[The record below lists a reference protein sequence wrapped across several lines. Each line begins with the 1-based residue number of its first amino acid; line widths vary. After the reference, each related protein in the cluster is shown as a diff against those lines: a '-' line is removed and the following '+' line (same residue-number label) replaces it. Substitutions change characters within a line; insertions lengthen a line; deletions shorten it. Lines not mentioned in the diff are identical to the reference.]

1 MVAGDVIN
9 RCTHLIRVDIEGRG
23 DAQLEALAVE
33 ILRDRLAEVT
43 HADDCHI
50 HGLLTVED
58 AVNEVDEYL
67 HIVALLRIAREA
79 YEHKV
84 AAHLHSRDAVH
95 TCQDMREDVCDTLG
109 VTLHE
114 RAAVLAQALDGLLR
128 YRRGYIVI
136 CHVKVCFRST
146 RQLSS
151 SRGGS
156 ADAPSWY

>member
-1 MVAGDVIN
+1 MAPITN
-9 RCTHLIRVDIEGRG
+9 NIPEKTIE
-23 DAQLEALAVE
+23 
-33 ILRDRLAEVT
+33 RLSEYRRTLVKC
-43 HADDCHI
+43 HA
-50 HGLLTVED
+50 
-58 AVNEVDEYL
+58 
-67 HIVALLRIAREA
+67 
-79 YEHKV
+79 
-84 AAHLHSRDAVH
+84 
-95 TCQDMREDVCDTLG
+95 QDMREDVCDTLG